1 MAAAVSGGCPGCI
14 SWQGAHE
21 VIGRGESSSSSGEC
35 AFAARAR
42 LPKKSCGLAGTARA
56 LKVGLISEGS
66 GELSVRRRCE
76 LAGMGRSSFYAFCR
90 RPENQRV
97 RQDRRLVA
105 LIRGAFEGAH
115 RVYGSRRIQAE
126 LRSQGVWC
134 GRRRIGRLM
143 RQEGLAAVQS
153 RRRWSVTKA
162 GDGCLAVPDRLGRNF
177 RVSEPDR
184 VYVADISYIRTDEGW
199 LYLALEIDLYSHRV
213 VGWSLSDGLSHHLVQ
228 AALEMAVGRRRPGVG
243 LIHHS
248 DQGVQYA
255 CEEFQG
261 LLGRYQLVPSM
272 SRRGDPYGNAV
283 AESFFRTLK
292 VELVYRRHFAT
303 HRRHSSRGYLSPA
316 QYEKQTCLS

>member
-1 MAAAVSGGCPGCI
+1 
-14 SWQGAHE
+14 
-21 VIGRGESSSSSGEC
+21 
-35 AFAARAR
+35 
-42 LPKKSCGLAGTARA
+42 
-56 LKVGLISEGS
+56 
-66 GELSVRRRCE
+66 
-76 LAGMGRSSFYAFCR
+76 MGRSSFYAFCR

-134 GRRRIGRLM
+134 
-143 RQEGLAAVQS
+143 
-153 RRRWSVTKA
+153 
-162 GDGCLAVPDRLGRNF
+162 
-177 RVSEPDR
+177 
-184 VYVADISYIRTDEGW
+184 
-199 LYLALEIDLYSHRV
+199 
-213 VGWSLSDGLSHHLVQ
+213 
-228 AALEMAVGRRRPGVG
+228 GRRRPGVG

-303 HRRHSSRGYLSPA
+303 HQEARAAIVQYIETFYNCHRRHSSLGYLSPA